1 MVDFK
6 KLDEMDILI
15 SSRPLTEEERKAFS
29 EFLRKK
35 KEKRKRTGS
44 YSRPEDSKKGLSVV
58 REPKANYSTRR
69 LPRLIST
76 VVKSKSNAKARATH
90 KRVK

>member
-1 MVDFK
+1 MDDEDFVFINR
-6 KLDEMDILI
+6 E
-15 SSRPLTEEERKAFS
+15 PTEAERKAFS

-44 YSRPEDSKKGLSVV
+44 YSRPEDSEKGLSVV

-76 VVKSKSNAKARATH
+76 VGKSKSNAKARATH